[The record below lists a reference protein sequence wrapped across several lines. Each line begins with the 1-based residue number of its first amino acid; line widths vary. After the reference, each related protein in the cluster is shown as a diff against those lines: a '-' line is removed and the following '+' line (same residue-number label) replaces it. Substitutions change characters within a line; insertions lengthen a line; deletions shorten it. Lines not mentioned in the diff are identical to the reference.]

1 MVRTSRINLE
11 SMDRGVLE
19 RRAQFLVEEAM
30 QRIGW
35 TPVGTFGSLEATDMR
50 VLLSVFFFS
59 LLFFVLRSLKARSD
73 PLCRSSQ

>member
-1 MVRTSRINLE
+1 
-11 SMDRGVLE
+11 
-19 RRAQFLVEEAM
+19 
-30 QRIGW
+30 
-35 TPVGTFGSLEATDMR
+35 LEATDMR